1 MRKALQWVQALR
13 LFSFV
18 PSESRFN
25 RRLHRLMPLLHA
37 LAPLLRAVWE
47 SLEACTDYALDTF
60 PMPVCENI
68 RANRVVL
75 PPTSPPH
82 PGEASS
88 GETTAQPILLVGYT
102 IDAPPNLIAQAKWQ
116 RLANLGGWVCR
127 LELRSTNAVGLRLQF
142 QGRLDSGITIQIYHP
157 NGSVVLPVRA
167 YPDEEGYWWAPTL
180 WYSDTIGVEIF
191 VPETVDA
198 QKLPELVAV
207 GLMYQGIEPDF
218 APAELGC
225 HRDVTCFPG
234 YNDLRAG
241 VARIL
246 YPEGGGWFLCTG
258 QLMNRTG
265 TDFAPIFSTAEHCID
280 TQASAH
286 GMEAYWFYQTATCN
300 GTPPNLN
307 SVPRTTGALL
317 LKQHFQSDWTLL
329 GLYEPPPGTYY
340 FGWDSNNWAS
350 GNSGSAVH
358 HPDGTFKRV
367 TFFTTDG
374 TATGCSRSLWSSQVS
389 VGNGT
394 IEGGSSGSAGID
406 NAFRMRGTCACAEVD
421 SNSNWR
427 CPTAGN
433 PVWVGWG
440 RLDLAYATVRW
451 YIWEMANPTYVDR
464 AVAGDPGNEGSTERG
479 TSANPF
485 NTVYEGTFCVPSNGI
500 VRIVPGNYNERFRV
514 WRPMR
519 LEREGASG
527 VVRIGAP

>member
-1 MRKALQWVQALR
+1 MRTRRSHILALVALVVGA
-13 LFSFV
+13 LC
-18 PSESRFN
+18 
-25 RRLHRLMPLLHA
+25 LPLLA
-37 LAPLLRAVWE
+37 QEDSPDNDNAFWDGATNPNPIAQEQKATLLAP
-47 SLEACTDYALDTF
+47 
-60 PMPVCENI
+60 NI
-68 RANRVVL
+68 RANRIAL
-75 PPTSPPH
+75 PPTSPPYR
-82 PGEASS
+82 GEVSS
-88 GETTAQPILLVGYT
+88 GETTAQPILEVGYT
-102 IDAPPNLIAQAKWQ
+102 IDAPPNLIAQAKWE
-116 RLANLGGWVCR
+116 RLAALGGWVCH
-127 LELRSTNAVGLRLQF
+127 LELRSENAVGLRLQF
-142 QGRLDSGITIQIYHP
+142 RGRLDSGITIQIYHP
-157 NGSVVLPVRA
+157 DGSVVLPVRA

-198 QKLPELVAV
+198 QKLPELTAI

-225 HRDVTCFPG
+225 HLDVTCYPA
-234 YNDLRAG
+234 YNDLRQG
-241 VARIL
+241 VACMIFPVGDIWGR
-246 YPEGGGWFLCTG
+246 CTG

-265 TDFAPIFSTAEHCID
+265 TDFAPIFSTARHCIN

-286 GMEAYWFYQTATCN
+286 GMEAYWFYQTANCN

-329 GLYEPPPGTYY
+329 GLYEPPAGTYY
-340 FGWDSNNWAS
+340 FGGDSGNWAS

-358 HPDGTFKRV
+358 HPGGTFKRV

-374 TATGCSRSLWSSQVS
+374 TATRCDRNLWSSQVY

-406 NAFRMRGTCACAEVD
+406 SAFRMRGTCSCVETAGRDA
-421 SNSNWR
+421 NGNPIWK
-427 CPTAGN
+427 CPTAGD

-440 RLDLAYATVRW
+440 RLDLAFPTVRW
-451 YIWEMANPTYVDR
+451 YIWQMANPTYVNR
-464 AVAGDPGNEGSTERG
+464 AVAGDPNNAGDTERG

-485 NTVYEGTFCVPSNGI
+485 NTVYEGTFCVPSNGT
-500 VRIVPGNYNERFRV
+500 VRIRPGNYNERFRV

-519 LEREGASG
+519 LEREGTSG